1 MVNKDKKEEDKE
13 GENNKNNK
21 DNKLKDKEEEILK
34 KYILKFL
41 LLLLDY
47 NLKDNKYKSIL
58 ISTVAVFRVSN
69 NCN

>member
-1 MVNKDKKEEDKE
+1 MVDKDKEEEDKK
-13 GENNKNNK
+13 GKNSEDSK
-21 DNKLKDKEEEILK
+21 DNKLEDKEEEILK

-58 ISTVAVFRVSN
+58 VSTAAVFRVSN

>member
-1 MVNKDKKEEDKE
+1 MVDKDKEEEEKE
-13 GENNKNNK
+13 GENSENNKNNK
-21 DNKLKDKEEEILK
+21 LEDKEEEILE

-47 NLKDNKYKSIL
+47 NLKDNEYKSVL
-58 ISTVAVFRVSN
+58 ISTVAVFKVNN

>member
-1 MVNKDKKEEDKE
+1 MVNKDKEE
-13 GENNKNNK
+13 ENKKRENSIDSK

-41 LLLLDY
+41 LLLLNY

-58 ISTVAVFRVSN
+58 ISTVAVFGVSN